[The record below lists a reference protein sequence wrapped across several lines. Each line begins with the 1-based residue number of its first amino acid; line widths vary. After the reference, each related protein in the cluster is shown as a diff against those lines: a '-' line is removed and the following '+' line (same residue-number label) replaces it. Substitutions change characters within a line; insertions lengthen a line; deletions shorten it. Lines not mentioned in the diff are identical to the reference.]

1 MLLQST
7 ALVAMKLLNE
17 LLVDDNITA
26 CVRQKCLVAVICNV
40 SKRKTLSGGTFC
52 SEKVKRNG
60 SGLMIFS
67 YCKDSAFT
75 AFKKD
80 SQL

>member
-1 MLLQST
+1 MKRFEKKNIVWWNILL
-7 ALVAMKLLNE
+7 
-17 LLVDDNITA
+17 
-26 CVRQKCLVAVICNV
+26 
-40 SKRKTLSGGTFC
+40 RKSQ
-52 SEKVKRNG
+52 ENG
-60 SGLMIFS
+60 SGLVIFS